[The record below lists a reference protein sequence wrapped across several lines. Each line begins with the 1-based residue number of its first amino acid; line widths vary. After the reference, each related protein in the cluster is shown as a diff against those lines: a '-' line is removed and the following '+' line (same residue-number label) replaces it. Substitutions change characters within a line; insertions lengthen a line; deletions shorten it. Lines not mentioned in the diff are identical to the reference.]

1 MQPANTQDDFLSLI
15 EQNKGA
21 IIKVSS
27 LYTRRKE
34 EKDDLFQEIIIQLWK
49 AWPNFKGQSKVS
61 TWLYRIALNTAISGL
76 RKKKTSVIYIDG
88 QDLPHIADSDDH
100 KEKEEKLKSLYD
112 AIHQLPEIDR
122 AIVLLYL
129 EDKSYE
135 EMEDIL
141 GINQGTLRVKMNRAK
156 EKLKKT
162 IQTMAYGA

>member
-1 MQPANTQDDFLSLI
+1 MQPTNKQDEFLSLI
-15 EQNKGA
+15 DQHKGA

-100 KEKEEKLKSLYD
+100 KEKEEKLKNITGVVENGVFAKRTADVVIVGSEKGVR
-112 AIHQLPEIDR
+112 QL
-122 AIVLLYL
+122 
-129 EDKSYE
+129 
-135 EMEDIL
+135 
-141 GINQGTLRVKMNRAK
+141 
-156 EKLKKT
+156 
-162 IQTMAYGA
+162 